1 MHLSDCSINTITVR
15 SLGLRAVIDEALAR
29 EVPAIAPWRDLLAT
43 VGTDEAAR
51 MIRDSGLQVTS
62 LCRGGLFTAPDEA
75 GRRAAIEDN
84 LRAIDEAHA
93 IGADCLVLVCGP
105 LVGKDLAGSRA
116 MVRAGIEEILPHA
129 TAARMPLA
137 IEALHPMMVA
147 DRSVITTLGEALDL
161 ADVIGSPNLGVV
173 VDAYNVWWD
182 PRLEEQIRR
191 ASGRILCFQVSD
203 WVVPITGQLSSR
215 GMIGDGCIDLSAIAR
230 SVRAAGYAGPVEI
243 EIFSDRWWSQPP
255 GRVLDLALER
265 FVSAA

>member
-1 MHLSDCSINTITVR
+1 VRLSDCSLNTITVR
-15 SLGLRAVIDEALAR
+15 SLGLRAVIDEVLAR
-29 EVPAIAPWRDLLAT
+29 GVPAIAPWRDLLAT

-51 MIRDSGLQVTS
+51 MIRGSGLRVTS

-84 LRAIDEAHA
+84 LRAIDEARA

-116 MVRAGIEEILPHA
+116 MVRDGIEAILPYA
-129 TAARMPLA
+129 TDARMPLG

-161 ADVIGSPNLGVV
+161 ADAIGSPSVGVV

-182 PRLEEQIRR
+182 PQLDAQIRR
-191 ASGRILCFQVSD
+191 ASGRIVAFQVSD
-203 WVVPITGQLSSR
+203 WVVPITGQLESR
-215 GMIGDGCIDLSAIAR
+215 GMIGDGCIDLPGIAR
-230 SVRAAGYAGPVEI
+230 SVRAAGFDGPVEV
-243 EIFSDRWWSQPP
+243 EILSDRWWSESPAL
-255 GRVLDLALER
+255 VLDVVLDR
-265 FVSAA
+265 FVTAA